1 MKCKYLLCV
10 LMEYTDNKKKAGRK
24 PGKDN
29 KMPLTI
35 YIEQSVVSYIGEG
48 SIEQGKDRARD
59 VAVQSVYELRD
70 KLKNK
75 NSHV

>member
-1 MKCKYLLCV
+1 MRYKYLLCV
-10 LMEYTDNKKKAGRK
+10 LMEYTENKKKAGRK

-48 SIEQGKDRARD
+48 SIEQGKDMARD
-59 VAVQSVYELRD
+59 VAAQSVYDLRD
-70 KLKNK
+70 KLKNQ
-75 NSHV
+75 NNHV